1 MMLLSDTSTQWLEIP
16 DAIGTQSWQ
25 QSQFISIPGNRLQA
39 YLNQVSLQTVLP
51 WLQEKSEVEPT
62 VDSRDSLSF
71 WEIINGSAI
80 VLGTTRLIVI
90 PTEAM
95 DRSEFRVPQEWI
107 DIPSWVGDYYLAV
120 EVDPDE
126 QCLNIWGYTTHQMLK
141 SEGNYDPCDRTYC
154 LDGDRLIQDLTVFW
168 VMQQLSE
175 EATRS
180 VIEPLPAIN
189 SGQPELLLQQL
200 GDSAIALPRLE
211 IPFVQWGALLE
222 QDRWLEQLCQ
232 QRQNRVD
239 APELTRQPTATA
251 NLSQWWQNV
260 FEAGWQ
266 ALEDLWAQQPNLA
279 FNFRQADST
288 QEQVRR
294 VKQIQLG
301 DQYPAVLLVMVL
313 ETEADQRTR
322 IWVQIHPQ
330 SGETYLPANLRLEQ
344 LSSSGEV
351 LQSVQAGDAS
361 NYIQLRRF
369 KSSPGTQFR
378 LQLAIAD
385 TFTYEDFIV

>member
-16 DAIGTQSWQ
+16 DAVHTQSWQ
-25 QSQFISIPGNRLQA
+25 QSQFISIPGNRWQA
-39 YLNQVSLQTVLP
+39 YLNQVCLQTMLP
-51 WLQEKSEVEPT
+51 WLQEKSTVEPT

-71 WEIINGSAI
+71 WEMVNGSAI

-107 DIPSWVGDYYLAV
+107 DIPSWMGDYYLAV

-126 QCLNIWGYTTHQMLK
+126 QCLNIWGYATHQMLK
-141 SEGNYDPCDRTYC
+141 SEGNYDGSDRTYS
-154 LDGDRLIQDLTVFW
+154 LDGNRIIQDLTVFW

-175 EATRS
+175 ETTRTEIS
-180 VIEPLPAIN
+180 VLPVLSPAQTETLI
-189 SGQPELLLQQL
+189 QQL
-200 GDSAIALPRLE
+200 GDNAIALPRLE
-211 IPFVQWGALLE
+211 IPFAQWGALLE
-222 QDRWLEQLCQ
+222 QNRWLEQLCQ
-232 QRQNRVD
+232 MRQS
-239 APELTRQPTATA
+239 PESTRQVIQPA

-266 ALEDLWAQQPNLA
+266 AIEDLFAPQPNLA
-279 FNFRQADST
+279 FNFRQGEST
-288 QEQVRR
+288 QAQVRR

-301 DQYPAVLLVMVL
+301 DQFPAVLLVMIL
-313 ETEADQRTR
+313 ETEADERTR

-330 SGETYLPANLRLEQ
+330 SGETYLPANLKLEQ
-344 LSSSGEV
+344 LSMSGEA

-369 KSSPGTQFR
+369 KSSPGMQFR
-378 LQLAIAD
+378 LQVAIAD

>member
-16 DAIGTQSWQ
+16 DAIHAQSWQ
-25 QSQFISIPGNRLQA
+25 QSQFISIPGNRWQA
-39 YLNQVSLQTVLP
+39 YLNQVCLQTILL
-51 WLQEKSEVEPT
+51 WLQDKSTIEPI
-62 VDSRDSLSF
+62 VDSMNSLAF
-71 WEIINGSAI
+71 WEIVNGIAI

-95 DRSEFRVPQEWI
+95 DRNEFRVPQEWV
-107 DIPSWVGDYYLAV
+107 DIPSWAGDYYLAV

-126 QCLNIWGYTTHQMLK
+126 QCLNVWGYATHQMLK
-141 SEGNYDPCDRTYC
+141 SDGNYDASDRTYY
-154 LDGDRLIQDLTVFW
+154 LDGERVIQDLTVFW

-175 EATRS
+175 ASTRA
-180 VIEPLPAIN
+180 IIPPLPALN
-189 SGQPELLLQQL
+189 SGQAELLLQQL
-200 GDSAIALPRLE
+200 GDGAIAIPRSE

-222 QDRWLEQLCQ
+222 QNRWLEQLCQ
-232 QRQNRVD
+232 LRQNRVNTTS
-239 APELTRQPTATA
+239 PV

-266 ALEDLWAQQPNLA
+266 AIEDLLAPQPNLA
-279 FNFRQADST
+279 FSFRQGEST
-288 QEQVRR
+288 QQQVRR

-301 DQYPAVLLVMVL
+301 DQFPAVLLVMIL
-313 ETEADQRTR
+313 EIEANERTR

-344 LSSSGEV
+344 LSIGGEV

-378 LQLAIAD
+378 LQVAIAD

>member
-16 DAIGTQSWQ
+16 DAISNQSWQ
-25 QSQFISIPGNRLQA
+25 QSQFISIPGNRWQA
-39 YLNQVSLQTVLP
+39 YLNQVCLQTVLP
-51 WLQEKSEVEPT
+51 WLQEKSTIEPT

-71 WEIINGSAI
+71 WEMVNGSAI

-95 DRSEFRVPQEWI
+95 DRNEFRVPQEWV
-107 DIPSWVGDYYLAV
+107 DIPSWAGDYYLAV

-126 QCLNIWGYTTHQMLK
+126 QCLNVWGYATHQMLK
-141 SEGNYDPCDRTYC
+141 SDGNYDASDRTYY
-154 LDGDRLIQDLTVFW
+154 LDGERVIQDLTVFW

-175 EATRS
+175 ASTRA
-180 VIEPLPAIN
+180 IIPPLPALN
-189 SGQPELLLQQL
+189 SGQAELLLQQL
-200 GDSAIALPRLE
+200 GDGAIAIPRSE

-222 QDRWLEQLCQ
+222 QNRWLEQLCQ
-232 QRQNRVD
+232 LRQNRVNTTS
-239 APELTRQPTATA
+239 PV

-266 ALEDLWAQQPNLA
+266 AIEDLLAPQPNLA
-279 FNFRQADST
+279 FSFRQGEST
-288 QEQVRR
+288 QQQVRR

-301 DQYPAVLLVMVL
+301 DQFPAVLLVMIL
-313 ETEADQRTR
+313 EIEANERTR

-344 LSSSGEV
+344 LSIGGEV

-378 LQLAIAD
+378 LQVAIAD

>member
-16 DAIGTQSWQ
+16 DAIHAQSWQ
-25 QSQFISIPGNRLQA
+25 QSQFISIPGNRWQA
-39 YLNQVSLQTVLP
+39 YLNQVCLQTILL
-51 WLQEKSEVEPT
+51 WLQDKSTIEPI
-62 VDSRDSLSF
+62 VDSMNSLAF
-71 WEIINGSAI
+71 WEIVNGIAI

-95 DRSEFRVPQEWI
+95 DRNEFRVPQEWV
-107 DIPSWVGDYYLAV
+107 DIPSWAGDYYLAV

-126 QCLNIWGYTTHQMLK
+126 QCVNVWGYATHQMLK
-141 SEGNYDPCDRTYC
+141 SEGNYDSSDRTYY
-154 LDGDRLIQDLTVFW
+154 LDGNDIIQDLTVFW

-175 EATRS
+175 EPKRAA
-180 VIEPLPAIN
+180 IPALPTLN
-189 SGQPELLLQQL
+189 SRQAELLLPQL
-200 GDSAIALPRLE
+200 GDRAIALPRLE

-222 QDRWLEQLCQ
+222 QNRWLEQLCQ
-232 QRQNRVD
+232 LRQSRVN
-239 APELTRQPTATA
+239 ATSTA

-266 ALEDLWAQQPNLA
+266 AIEDLFAPQPDLA
-279 FNFRQADST
+279 FNFRQVESI

-301 DQYPAVLLVMVL
+301 EQLPGVLLVMVL
-313 ETEADQRTR
+313 ETEADRRTR

-344 LSSSGEV
+344 LSMSGEV
-351 LQSVQAGDAS
+351 LQSVQAGEAS

-369 KSSPGTQFR
+369 KSSAGTEFR
-378 LQLAIAD
+378 LQIAIAD

>member
-16 DAIGTQSWQ
+16 DAIHTQSWQ
-25 QSQFISIPGNRLQA
+25 RSQFISIPGNRWQA
-39 YLNQVSLQTVLP
+39 YLNQVCLQTMLP
-51 WLQEKSEVEPT
+51 WLQEKSEIEPS
-62 VDSRDSLSF
+62 VDSRDSLAF
-71 WEIINGSAI
+71 WEMVNGSAI

-126 QCLNIWGYTTHQMLK
+126 KWLNIWGYATHQMLK
-141 SEGNYDPCDRTYC
+141 SEGNYDGSDRTYS
-154 LDGDRLIQDLTVFW
+154 LDSDRIIQDLTVFW
-168 VMQQLSE
+168 VMQQLSG
-175 EATRS
+175 
-180 VIEPLPAIN
+180 EPTQALIPSLPALN
-189 SGQPELLLQQL
+189 SGQAELLLQQL
-200 GDSAIALPRLE
+200 GDRAIALPRLE
-211 IPFVQWGALLE
+211 IPFTQWGALLE

-232 QRQNRVD
+232 LRQSRVN
-239 APELTRQPTATA
+239 ATSPA

-266 ALEDLWAQQPNLA
+266 AIEDLFATQPNLA
-279 FNFRQADST
+279 FSFRQGEST
-288 QEQVRR
+288 QQQVRR

-301 DQYPAVLLVMVL
+301 DQFPGVLLVMIL
-313 ETEADQRTR
+313 ETEADRRTR

-330 SGETYLPANLRLEQ
+330 SGETYLPANLKLEQ
-344 LSSSGEV
+344 LSMSGEV
-351 LQSVQAGDAS
+351 LQSVQAGEAS

-369 KSSPGTQFR
+369 KSSPGMQFR
-378 LQLAIAD
+378 LKVAIAD